1 MYEMSPLRG
10 VRSGGV
16 TTLNLV
22 MVAALAAAIFLI
34 AVPGYVSLRKAAQ
47 ATEAR
52 TNLDRLY
59 KLEFSFRSRF
69 GHYSADGVSLGFTPS
84 ADHLY
89 VYQILGATTSEFSA
103 RAEANLDRD
112 TALDIWIVD
121 QTGALRHV
129 GRD

>member
-1 MYEMSPLRG
+1 MSPFQKSRP
-10 VRSGGV
+10 GGF
-16 TTLNLV
+16 TTLGLV
-22 MVAALAAAIFLI
+22 MAAALVIALFLI
-34 AVPGYVSLRKAAQ
+34 AVPAYVSLRKAAQ

-69 GHYSADGVSLGFTPS
+69 GHYSADVGSLGFTPS
-84 ADHLY
+84 EGHLY
-89 VYQILGATTSEFSA
+89 AYEILGATASEFSA

-112 TALDIWIVD
+112 AALDVWLVD
-121 QTGALRHV
+121 QTGALRHA